1 MINNKHKWI
10 ISKEKVLTFELFL
23 EVEMFYDIAGHKK
36 FQLQIGK
43 VGTPISKF
51 QKVSGWIEELLG
63 DAFEQ
68 MNFDP
73 ERFKYCSTCYPDLL
87 EAISKHDSEEP
98 LSIPF
103 VLEFSN
109 TKKSP
114 VIEKVKNSVQKQGL
128 TIDDR

>member
-1 MINNKHKWI
+1 MTNNKHKWV

-23 EVEMFYDIAGHKK
+23 KVEMFYGISGHKIFLLK
-36 FQLQIGK
+36 IGE

-68 MNFDP
+68 MNFNP
-73 ERFKYCSTCYPDLL
+73 ERFKYSSTCYPDLL
-87 EAISKHDSEEP
+87 EAISKHNSEEP
-98 LSIPF
+98 LTIPF

-109 TKKSP
+109 TKKTP
-114 VIEKVKNSVQKQGL
+114 VIEKVKSSIQKKGF